1 MEVLIGMISGVI
13 SAMGMGGGSILI
25 FLLTNIL
32 GLEYHVAQGTNLIFF
47 IPTSIAAIIINLK
60 NKNIELKIVLFLS
73 FFGIVGAIIGAKI
86 GVCVNVNFLKKI
98 FGYFLGIIAIN
109 EIYTIYKL
117 HKEERKK

>member
-1 MEVLIGMISGVI
+1 MEIFIGIIAGVI

-25 FLLTNIL
+25 FLLTNIS

-60 NKNIELKIVLFLS
+60 NKNIELKIALVLS

-86 GVCVNVNFLKKI
+86 AIYIDVDFLKKV
-98 FGYFLGIIAIN
+98 FGVFLGIISIN

-117 HKEERKK
+117 YKVERKK